1 VASHAES
8 VGAHC
13 AQSGF
18 LVNPAQEEF
27 IVFRKTAL
35 LPALLLCACASGSP
49 PPNILSIEP
58 QEVVRGEPATIS
70 VKLDALPPVRID
82 YGKRTATLLA
92 TLRIDG
98 QEASIDRLEQDGTLV
113 VTLPPNLSEGTHDIR
128 LSLEDE
134 GEAVSEQGL
143 TVLPPP
149 PMLTIKNGDS
159 EDRSVG
165 ITAIRIDPIA
175 DQFLGVP
182 FVITLRVEGPS
193 AALFAGQVQLTTNK
207 GHINPNLSQPFQKGV
222 REEQVI
228 LDQPGNVVLT
238 VRAGDKLI
246 ATSNTF
252 KVLPR

>member
-1 VASHAES
+1 V
-8 VGAHC
+8 
-13 AQSGF
+13 
-18 LVNPAQEEF
+18 L
-27 IVFRKTAL
+27 RKNAL

-49 PPNILSIEP
+49 PPNILSVEP
-58 QEVVRGEPATIS
+58 QEVVRGEAATIS

-82 YGKRTATLLA
+82 YGKKTATLLA

-98 QEASIDRLEQDGTLV
+98 QEVSIDRLEQDGTLV
-113 VTLPPNLSEGTHDIR
+113 ATLPPNLSEGTYDIR

-134 GEAVSEQGL
+134 SEDETVHEQGL

-149 PMLTIKNGDS
+149 PSLTIKNGGSS

-165 ITAIRIDPIA
+165 ITGLRIDPIA
-175 DQFLGVP
+175 DQFLGIP
-182 FVITLRVEGPS
+182 FVITLRVEGPD
-193 AALFAGQVQLTTNK
+193 AALFAGQVQITTNK
-207 GHINPNLSQPFQKGV
+207 GHIKPNLSQVFHKGV
-222 REEQVI
+222 REERVI

-252 KVLPR
+252 KVLPPVR